1 MNYTVYSVSVK
12 ELRKLL
18 MEEDEE
24 EEEEVDKERDIEILR
39 RKLNEN
45 MEKNASMMIKKHD
58 CKRNIETREYSINSV
73 SSSIN
78 KFRKTLRYI
87 QR

>member
-12 ELRKLL
+12 KLRKLL

-58 CKRNIETREYSINSV
+58 CKRNIETREYSV

-78 KFRKTLRYI
+78 KVHSTLMFF
-87 QR
+87 